1 MLKKRNKP
9 IETRLSRFRKIFRS
23 ERNRAMNVNQTTR
36 LIPLQGSV
44 FCLILLFCL
53 VSLFVPSALPGAAAE
68 QKSSIL
74 IPENFSNLA
83 DQVSPAVVNIRTVK
97 TLKGGGR
104 VFRHFSPGPF
114 GKEDPFHDF
123 FNRFFGDEQE
133 REFKQR
139 SLGSGFII
147 DREGYIVTNNHVI
160 ENADKIMVKLKSGEE
175 YDAEVV
181 GRDPNTDLALI
192 RIDAKKELPLLRQGD
207 SDALKVGQW
216 VVAIGSPFGFEQ
228 TVTAG
233 IVSAKG
239 RVIGSGPYDD
249 FIQTD
254 ASINPGNSGGPLI
267 NLQGE
272 VVGINTAIIASGQ
285 GIGFAIPIN
294 MAKGI
299 ITQLRS
305 SGEVTR
311 GWLGVGI
318 QPLSKEMAEYYG
330 LKNGKGV
337 LVTNVFEGDP
347 AEKAGIRPQDI
358 ILEVGGKQI
367 SDSRDLTRTI
377 AGLGVGESVEIQVLR
392 EGKKKSFTV
401 TIAKRD
407 DTKVAGRQMQKSA
420 DDALGIQVSDITPEI
435 RRRYR
440 SENIDGVVV
449 TGVDN
454 EGKGAAAGVRV
465 GDIIKEINRKQIN
478 SVKAYESVL
487 EKVNPGETVKF
498 LIQRPGAGFVVVEI
512 VK

>member
-1 MLKKRNKP
+1 MRSFKKTIQYAVILFLAIALLEFNP
-9 IETRLSRFRKIFRS
+9 QIIQ
-23 ERNRAMNVNQTTR
+23 AQTGKVDSGTVM
-36 LIPLQGSV
+36 IPG
-44 FCLILLFCL
+44 
-53 VSLFVPSALPGAAAE
+53 
-68 QKSSIL
+68 
-74 IPENFSNLA
+74 NFSEVA
-83 DQVSPAVVNIRTVK
+83 GQVSPAVVNIRTVK

-267 NLQGE
+267 NMQGE

-367 SDSRDLTRTI
+367 SDSRDLTRTV

-407 DTKVAGRQMQKSA
+407 DTKIAGRQMQKSA
-420 DDALGIQVSDITPEI
+420 NDELGIRVSDVSPEMKKRFNLDDI
-435 RRRYR
+435 
-440 SENIDGVVV
+440 EGVIVVAVDG
-449 TGVDN
+449 D
-454 EGKGAAAGVRV
+454 GKGAAAGVQV
-465 GDIIKEINRKQIN
+465 GDIIKEINHRKIQTVSDYQQTVSGIKTGEAVNMFIRRIN
-478 SVKAYESVL
+478 
-487 EKVNPGETVKF
+487 
-498 LIQRPGAGFVVVEI
+498 AGFMVI
-512 VK
+512 KIIK